1 MGKERSIEP
10 IFKSKFLHFRW
21 VVYLLISTAT
31 FFIISDK
38 IETSIPRDGWFDDYG
53 QDNLCLSAFISLI
66 IIVVVLWIFESCF
79 RVKERGRHRRRME
92 CSDLYGFS
100 LFFSILLSV
109 VAPFALLFGGVG
121 GGLMPVL
128 GLFAFLAFIF
138 LFTAIEL
145 SLYQFIPDSGWETVG
160 YVAAALFVPP
170 VAVAVISTILWLLGK
185 LMAF

>member
-1 MGKERSIEP
+1 MKEQKGRRAARGST
-10 IFKSKFLHFRW
+10 LVRW
-21 VVYLLISTAT
+21 LIYFLISIIT
-31 FFIISDK
+31 FFFITNEVESSDA
-38 IETSIPRDGWFDDYG
+38 RHGWFDKYG
-53 QDNLCLSAFISLI
+53 QMCLCLSVFMSLVI
-66 IIVVVLWIFESCF
+66 ILVTAWILRPFY
-79 RVKERGRHRRRME
+79 RIKERGRHRRRME

-109 VAPFALLFGGVG
+109 IAPFALLFGGVS

-145 SLYQFIPDSGWETVG
+145 SLYQFIPESGWETVG

-170 VAVAVISTILWLLGK
+170 VAVALISTVLWLLGK

>member
-1 MGKERSIEP
+1 MKEQKDRRAARRLTFVRWLIYFLVSI
-10 IFKSKFLHFRW
+10 I
-21 VVYLLISTAT
+21 T
-31 FFIISDK
+31 FFFITNNVES
-38 IETSIPRDGWFDDYG
+38 SITRYGWFDDYG
-53 QDNLCLSAFISLI
+53 QMCLYLSTFMSAVI
-66 IIVVVLWIFESCF
+66 ILGVLWILRPFY

-145 SLYQFIPDSGWETVG
+145 SLYQFIPDSGWEAVG

-170 VAVAVISTILWLLGK
+170 VAVALISTVLWFLGK

>member
-1 MGKERSIEP
+1 MKEQKDRKAARRLT
-10 IFKSKFLHFRW
+10 FVRW
-21 VVYLLISTAT
+21 LIYFLISIIT
-31 FFIISDK
+31 FLFITNNVES
-38 IETSIPRDGWFDDYG
+38 SVVRCGWFDDYG
-53 QDNLCLSAFISLI
+53 QMCLYLSTFMSAVI
-66 IIVVVLWIFESCF
+66 ILGVLWMLRPFY
-79 RVKERGRHRRRME
+79 RVKERGRYRRRME

-121 GGLMPVL
+121 GGLILVF

-170 VAVAVISTILWLLGK
+170 VAVAVISTVLWLLGK